1 MNKKLFFAG
10 FALLAAVSFTSCN
23 SDNPIDVTDPNGV
36 KPASSTHYLGGSY
49 DWTAVAKDY
58 DQLKEFWAADKNDVK
73 DAIKDKKTI
82 NILLDVSGYTL
93 ANETIEFPDFWKF
106 DGTGAKGKVVNITIT
121 GNFKN
126 ADFERANAIAKNDV
140 AADMSKFPV
149 KLDTKNLKGA
159 EVNFTF
165 NVEKFDLY
173 LASTLTRSTFSG
185 AYTIGYMKAQTAT
198 KLSALEVKEGIVEGL
213 DVESTGDYKG
223 SIDGVWTRTAQ
234 NEIVADGNGLYA
246 WIYDATTVT
255 WTRGITIPGATDV
268 FIEKNADI
276 SPYYWN
282 GSDNVPYALGTVKF
296 VQKDNTNATV
306 WMNQWIGGA
315 SAPYTIETIQGKGAN
330 RCFVTVG
337 QNTLNNVEAVN
348 KVTIQGTPTL
358 KSDVFTDVTF
368 NGIATFNTKDVA
380 AFDNVQ
386 FNNPRI
392 IVGADNTEL
401 SFANVTFARPF
412 EITVLSGINVT
423 NAADYYTYDYYQ
435 WVISDAAANL
445 GKWVIYKSEN
455 GLPVAD
461 DKIKEYNKGKDVVE
475 FDINDAWVDA
485 AGDLQTAGWWINTSA
500 ATNLIK
506 IGTYHPELVA
516 YVIPENVT
524 FNFDSKCKFYNDYK
538 GAVDSSD
545 RALNYSFGHKDDS
558 KDTWYD
564 VIFGGKAYSWKKVN
578 YGGTPAAGSTTT
590 IYWDLVPPTE

>member
-126 ADFERANAIAKNDV
+126 ADFERANAIAKNDNPKE
-140 AADMSKFPV
+140 MSKFPV

-185 AYTIGYMKAQTAT
+185 AYTIGYMKAQAAES
-198 KLSALEVKEGIVEGL
+198 LSALEVKEGIVEGL

-223 SIDGVWTRTAQ
+223 SIDGVWTRTA
-234 NEIVADGNGLYA
+234 NNRIHGSANGLYTQ
-246 WIYDATTVT
+246 IYDATIPGFNPTN
-255 WTRGITIPGATDV
+255 GITISGAKNIFVEKDV
-268 FIEKNADI
+268 DI
-276 SPYYWN
+276 MPQFWSN
-282 GSDNVPYALGTVKF
+282 GSVVDYALGTVKY
-296 VQKDNTNATV
+296 VQKDKTNATID
-306 WMNQWIGGA
+306 MAWIMSA
-315 SAPYTIETIQGKGAN
+315 SNPSFTVESIEGKGASICTLLVGTN
-330 RCFVTVG
+330 GFDEIEAVSKVTVPSW
-337 QNTLNNVEAVN
+337 VEL
-348 KVTIQGTPTL
+348 T
-358 KSDVFTDVTF
+358 SDVFTDVIFSGTT
-368 NGIATFNTKDVA
+368 TFNTNDVA

-386 FNNPRI
+386 FDNPRI
-392 IVGADNTEL
+392 VVGADNAAL
-401 SFANVTFARPF
+401 SFNNVTFNRNGAVR
-412 EITVLSGINVT
+412 VLSGMNVT
-423 NAADYYTYDYYQ
+423 NVADYYTYDYYQ
-435 WVISDAAANL
+435 WVISDAGANL
-445 GKWVIYKSEN
+445 GEWVLYKSEN
-455 GLPVAD
+455 GLAPVD
-461 DKIKEYNKGKDVVE
+461 TNIKEYNKNKEVVE
-475 FDINDAWVDA
+475 FDITDANVI
-485 AGDLQTAGWWINTSA
+485 GGVLTPAGWWIDTSA

-506 IGTYHPELVA
+506 IGTYHPENVA
-516 YVIPENVT
+516 YIIPEGTT
-524 FNFDSKCKFYNDYK
+524 FTFDSKCKFFNSTKNVND
-538 GAVDSSD
+538 GSD
-545 RALNYSFGHKDDS
+545 FALNRTFGHKDDS

-564 VIFGGKAYSWKKVN
+564 VTFAGKAYSWKRVT
-578 YGGTPAAGSTTT
+578 YGTTQV
-590 IYWDLVPPTE
+590 YWDLIPPTE